1 MGLCGANTHA
11 VVTAGNV
18 IYAVGGFNGN
28 QFLNTIELME
38 SGMFYEYSFDDI
50 YAGILAKK
58 ADILATHNPAFVFW
72 TRETTIQEWRSG
84 DLIAAHGYDA
94 KKLIKT
100 YNYHRGLGAEETV
113 ELPPKDES
121 QDLVDGLNT
130 MSIQS
135 DRAET
140 RMKTSSSWN
149 LKAAPFTPSSEK
161 NTKDKS
167 KEESPADENNAEFSS
182 VSYWAPSDMAYRRRL
197 WSPPPKKVSDD
208 KKASKGKKPS
218 VAYER
223 LRVSV
228 VFQGKV
234 LGPVNFTL
242 NCIQKISGC
251 KIRLNAAYLRP
262 RTAFNFSLDRNPG
275 ELFLYCNLESIH
287 HAKSLIVEFIEFE
300 CYKHGISYFIYPSGE
315 IAPDFKTWLNFP
327 SMILTQKSSTRKMSR
342 TSTVIPDFAAN
353 SDQNVV
359 NNTNFN
365 GYPDFAA
372 NSDQNVVNNT
382 NFNGYPDFAANSD
395 QNVVHISN
403 FNGYP
408 DFAANSD
415 QNVVHISNFNGYP
428 DFAAN
433 SDQNVVNNTNFNGY
447 PDFAAN
453 SDQNVISNFNGYPDF
468 AANSDQ
474 NVVNNTNFNGYL
486 DFAANSDQNVV
497 NNTNFNGYP
506 DFAANSDQNVVQ
518 ISNFNGYPDFAANS
532 DQNVVHNSNFN
543 GYPDFAANSDQ
554 NVVNNTD
561 VNGYPV
567 YAVQNNVYDMNYNP
581 VTPQNNH
588 PDVNVY
594 NALVPSPTNVVSPMI
609 HSFGPVPTVGNPEV
623 VYSSGSLPVNVY
635 FPATSPSFLPASSS
649 PSLAL
654 CPVHSPELTFHRNH
668 CPNAHHTC
676 VHHCCAHSCCHCR
689 HRHCCN
695 HRACC
700 HHC

>member
-1 MGLCGANTHA
+1 MARKSASKRLQA
-11 VVTAGNV
+11 
-18 IYAVGGFNGN
+18 
-28 QFLNTIELME
+28 E
-38 SGMFYEYSFDDI
+38 
-50 YAGILAKK
+50 KK
-58 ADILATHNPAFVFW
+58 A
-72 TRETTIQEWRSG
+72 
-84 DLIAAHGYDA
+84 
-94 KKLIKT
+94 K
-100 YNYHRGLGAEETV
+100 AEETV

-208 KKASKGKKPS
+208 KKASKESLPAHGLNTTTDEPRGIDASLNRSMDSRVQSVHDLFNKKPS

-262 RTAFNFSLDRNPG
+262 RTAFNFSLDRNP
-275 ELFLYCNLESIH
+275 
-287 HAKSLIVEFIEFE
+287 EFIEFE

-315 IAPDFKTWLNFP
+315 IAPDFQNVAEFPVYDTNTEVVDAEDVPNFNGYP
-327 SMILTQKSSTRKMSR
+327 DFAANSDQNVVHNTNFNGY
-342 TSTVIPDFAAN
+342 PDFAAN

-395 QNVVHISN
+395 QNV
-403 FNGYP
+403 
-408 DFAANSD
+408 
-415 QNVVHISNFNGYP
+415 
-428 DFAAN
+428 
-433 SDQNVVNNTNFNGY
+433 
-447 PDFAAN
+447 
-453 SDQNVISNFNGYPDF
+453 
-468 AANSDQ
+468 
-474 NVVNNTNFNGYL
+474 
-486 DFAANSDQNVV
+486 NVV

-506 DFAANSDQNVVQ
+506 DFAANSDQNVV
-518 ISNFNGYPDFAANS
+518 
-532 DQNVVHNSNFN
+532 HNTNFN

-554 NVVNNTD
+554 NVVNNSNFNGYPDFAANYDQNVNHTD

-567 YAVQNNVYDMNYNP
+567 YAAQNNFYDMNYNP
-581 VTPQNNH
+581 VTPQNK
-588 PDVNVY
+588 
-594 NALVPSPTNVVSPMI
+594 
-609 HSFGPVPTVGNPEV
+609 
-623 VYSSGSLPVNVY
+623 
-635 FPATSPSFLPASSS
+635 
-649 PSLAL
+649 
-654 CPVHSPELTFHRNH
+654 
-668 CPNAHHTC
+668 
-676 VHHCCAHSCCHCR
+676 
-689 HRHCCN
+689 
-695 HRACC
+695 
-700 HHC
+700 